1 MISATYFYI
10 MTETEV
16 DYRFD
21 GSDYVRQ
28 EHETKYAKFGITLD
42 KLWER
47 LRKLQQGNPRDL
59 KFKYLWIG
67 DSNDIVAL
75 ENLHKADWRRE
86 WTNGHAETLRDLTT
100 EHIAA
105 HGLNVLPV
113 PLSYPYGGQSK
124 NTCRFRSMQPLD
136 HYKLLSPAI
145 PAIAINISE
154 ILQFATGPL

>member
-16 DYRFD
+16 NYRFD
-21 GSDYVRQ
+21 GGDYVRY

-47 LRKLQQGNPRDL
+47 LRKLQQGNPRNL

-75 ENLHKADWRRE
+75 ENLHKADWTRE
-86 WTNGHAETLRDLTT
+86 WTDNQAESLRDQTN
-100 EHIAA
+100 EMIAA

-113 PLSYPYGGQSK
+113 PLLYPYCGQSK
-124 NTCRFRSMQPLD
+124 NTCRFGSMKPLD
-136 HYKLLSPAI
+136 HYKLLRPAT
-145 PAIAINISE
+145 PATGINISE
-154 ILQFATGPL
+154 ILVFDAKPL